1 MELKVFCLVI
11 FYFTL
16 GLKVNFR
23 SCKRSNNSFGER
35 RSGIDFYRKPV
46 QNFRCFY
53 QSTLLATNI
62 ASQRGDS
69 EIKCFFILGRCNF
82 SETILRN
89 PISNLEY
96 LHKVSL
102 FLCNK
107 TPFKSEQNKQF
118 SFSDYKER
126 KERNLL
132 TFYMKRTPNNE
143 MKVIKHFTK
152 ENRTLLQMFW

>member
-1 MELKVFCLVI
+1 MMRLRLSTIESLSLSTFNYLRWSWELIHQVV
-11 FYFTL
+11 
-16 GLKVNFR
+16 
-23 SCKRSNNSFGER
+23 KRSNNSFEER

-46 QNFRCFY
+46 PNFRCFY

-62 ASQRGDS
+62 ASQLGVTQ
-69 EIKCFFILGRCNF
+69 KLMFFILGRCNF

-107 TPFKSEQNKQF
+107 TPVKSEKNKQF

-126 KERNLL
+126 KKKKS
-132 TFYMKRTPNNE
+132 FYMKGHLI
-143 MKVIKHFTK
+143 MK
-152 ENRTLLQMFW
+152 